1 MGATPISTQNFRP
14 GGNSTTLDVTAAAV
28 IKASPGVIFRV
39 IVVIVGTGGSLT
51 INDLATTSG
60 GAAANQIITIP
71 FGSLTIG
78 QVITLEAATVTGI
91 AVTAVPTGGSQFTI
105 TWS

>member
-1 MGATPISTQNFRP
+1 MGATPISTQSFRP
-14 GGNSTTLDVTAAAV
+14 GGNSSTLDVTAAAV
-28 IKASPGVIFRV
+28 IKASPGVLFRIF
-39 IVVIVGTGGSLT
+39 VVVAGSAGSLT

-71 FGSLTIG
+71 FGSLTVG
-78 QVITLEAATVTGI
+78 QVITLEAATATGI
-91 AVTAVPTGGSQFTI
+91 AVTAVTTGGQFTI